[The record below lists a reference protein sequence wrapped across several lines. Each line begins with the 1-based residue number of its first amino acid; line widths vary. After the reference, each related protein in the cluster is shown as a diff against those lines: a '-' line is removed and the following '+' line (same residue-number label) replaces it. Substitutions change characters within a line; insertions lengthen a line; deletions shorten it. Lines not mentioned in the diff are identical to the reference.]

1 MKATGINIEWGSPA
15 GYCARGINR
24 CFGGQIFEGPL
35 PAQCGHFWDG
45 RGFGVM
51 SSEGIACW
59 SPPLLEWFPSRW
71 KLWNEEQ
78 IGAQWEA
85 PVIPKPS
92 NACSPLVASDWT
104 IWVWDF
110 HLSGVG
116 RAYSNWCLPVNI
128 LRSSVTPLTSVL
140 SVQRSCSHSVHL
152 TPWQCWCTRK
162 LSEFIYRGGINQTK
176 TLTSARTKHWG
187 CAKALVGARGVTR
200 YAYMATLQNCF
211 LRAFSQHARL

>member
-1 MKATGINIEWGSPA
+1 
-15 GYCARGINR
+15 
-24 CFGGQIFEGPL
+24 
-35 PAQCGHFWDG
+35 
-45 RGFGVM
+45 M
-51 SSEGIACW
+51 SSEGIGYW
-59 SPPLLEWFPSRW
+59 SPPLLEWFPNHW

-92 NACSPLVASDWT
+92 SACSPFVASDWP

-116 RAYSNWCLPVNI
+116 RAYSNRCLPVNI
-128 LRSSVTPLTSVL
+128 LRCSVTLLTSVL
-140 SVQRSCSHSVHL
+140 SVQRSCRRRVHL

-176 TLTSARTKHWG
+176 TRSKHWG
-187 CAKALVGARGVTR
+187 FAKAWVGARGVAC

-211 LRAFSQHARL
+211 LRAFRQHAKL